1 MIILLIIVLLV
12 LLVLIFYNDSKKKN
26 SKNNLYYYRDNFC
39 GLINKE
45 IFKKYN
51 ILKTTNLDTC
61 NLYIPSSYTYSDREY
76 KNVFN
81 KKFYIYMIHGC
92 DYLASKN
99 MLYHILYISL
109 NNSLLNK
116 IVPETWIINK
126 KEHIDLFKKKFNENN
141 IYILKKNIQQKKG
154 IYLSNNF
161 EDILENMNNYNIIQK
176 YINNTFLINK
186 RKITLRIYLLIVY
199 KNNKLD
205 FYVHKNGKC
214 LYTTKNYNKFIEKN
228 LLESDYSSF
237 ITSSPN
243 NLDLDIYNK
252 NPHTL
257 KELEEYLTKNK
268 YNYYLLYKN
277 IIKNI
282 KIIKTCY
289 YNILYNKNKICNNT
303 CFQLFGMDYIFNNNL
318 DTFLLEIN
326 KGPNMVPI
334 SQKDFKLKYNI
345 IEDVFDKVKFIKKN
359 KQNLFIKI

>member
-1 MIILLIIVLLV
+1 MKILLIFIIITIYIYLAL
-12 LLVLIFYNDSKKKN
+12 NKTN
-26 SKNNLYYYRDNFC
+26 SNNLYYFRESFC
-39 GLINKE
+39 GIINKE
-45 IFKKYN
+45 LFKKYN
-51 ILKTTNLDTC
+51 ILKTNNLNNT
-61 NLYIPSSYTYSDREY
+61 NLYIPSSYTYCENEF
-76 KNVFN
+76 KNIYTN
-81 KKFYIYMIHGC
+81 NFYIYIIHGC
-92 DYLASKN
+92 DYLSSKN
-99 MLYHILYISL
+99 MLYNILYNNL
-109 NNSLLNK
+109 NKKLLNK
-116 IVPETWIINK
+116 IVPETWIVNK
-126 KEHIDLFKKKFNENN
+126 KEHIDLFKRNFNKQN

-161 EDILENMNNYNIIQK
+161 EDILKNMNNYNIIQK

-186 RKITLRIYLLIVY
+186 RRITLRIYLLIVY
-199 KNNKLD
+199 EKNNLN
-205 FYVHKNGKC
+205 FYIHKTGKC
-214 LYTTKNYNKFIEKN
+214 LYTTKNYNKFTKKKI
-228 LLESDYSSF
+228 LDSDYSSF

-257 KELEEYLTKNK
+257 KELKEYLTKNN
-268 YNYYLLYKN
+268 YNYDLLYKN

-326 KGPNMVPI
+326 KGPNMVPV
-334 SQKDFKLKYNI
+334 SKKDFKLKYNI

-359 KQNLFIKI
+359 KQNLFIKT